1 MPKEGVSYACST
13 ARTIS
18 SGNGAWVANDPP
30 IRSCNPLSRSSSS
43 FLIDWRPSRL
53 LCAAHGLLAVLA
65 CLSLFLSALPRVA
78 CWLAALVIL
87 GSAWTTI
94 RRLATRPAQVLR
106 IAGDGSWVVLLCVGR
121 APRLFSRARLALRG
135 PMASLQARD
144 AEGRAIQWNWWPDTL
159 AAASRRQLRL
169 ASGSPIGNSGPALAT
184 MSG

>member
-1 MPKEGVSYACST
+1 MPKEGDSYDCSI

-18 SGNGAWVANDPP
+18 SGNGAWAANSPP

-43 FLIDWRPSRL
+43 FLIDWRPSRW
-53 LCAAHGLLAVLA
+53 LCLAQGVLALLAV
-65 CLSLFLSALPRVA
+65 LSLFLSALPLVA
-78 CWLAALVIL
+78 CVLGALAIFF
-87 GSAWTTI
+87 SASTAI

-121 APRLFSRARLALRG
+121 PPRLFSKARLGLRG
-135 PMASLQARD
+135 PIASLQARD
-144 AEGRAIQWNWWPDTL
+144 AEGHAIQWNWWPDTL
-159 AAASRRQLRL
+159 PAASRRQLRL